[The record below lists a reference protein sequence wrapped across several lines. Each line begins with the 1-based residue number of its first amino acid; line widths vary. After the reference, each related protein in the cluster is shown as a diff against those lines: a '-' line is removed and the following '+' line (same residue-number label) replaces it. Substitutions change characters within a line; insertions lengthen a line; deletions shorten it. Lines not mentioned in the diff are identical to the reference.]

1 MSRKQ
6 TDPAQRDNI
15 GRMASRLLQPAHL
28 ASLAKRGADSLRRDG
43 VEATWR
49 QVIFRVDLVLA
60 PAGVAVPGRH
70 PPAPGAARPA
80 GRDTARHAARISVV
94 VPLYNTPPQFLRQMV
109 DSVPPPELRRWQ
121 LVLVDASDGP
131 VRPRTRPAPAG

>member
-49 QVIFRVDLVLA
+49 QVSFRVDLALHRQVWQYRADIPLRRELA
-60 PAGVAVPGRH
+60 AQR
-70 PPAPGAARPA
+70 AA
-80 GRDTARHAARISVV
+80 DTAGMPSISVV
-94 VPLYNTPPQFLRQMV
+94 APLYNTPEKFLRQMV
-109 DSVPPPELRRWQ
+109 ESVRRQ
-121 LVLVDASDGP
+121 SYC
-131 VRPRTRPAPAG
+131 R